1 MLRTTYYYASAL
13 LESDRA
19 VTQTNERTL
28 IKQLGTWLGLQTF
41 AKNRPVLIVDMDLKV
56 GAAWGTWGGGERGQ
70 AGRQAGG
77 QEGVVCLGPSSS
89 SSEAARSCSRQVLA
103 ATARPLWR
111 PLLVACS
118 ASPLTP
124 PGSPPSPTLPRP

>member
-56 GAAWGTWGGGERGQ
+56 GAAWGTWGGGG
-70 AGRQAGG
+70 AGPGRQAGRRAG
-77 QEGVVCLGPSSS
+77 GGGVSGPIVIVF
-89 SSEAARSCSRQVLA
+89 R
-103 ATARPLWR
+103 
-111 PLLVACS
+111 
-118 ASPLTP
+118 
-124 PGSPPSPTLPRP
+124 GSP